1 MCSPPRLR
9 RPEPP
14 TEASTVTLG
23 AERAAIAALGAALER
38 EGLVSG
44 TAGNISVR
52 AGDLVAITPTGMP
65 CGSIEPDDVTVV
77 DDAGAVV
84 DGRRLPSSELALHLG
99 AYRARPEMAAIVHTH
114 SPFATVLAVLHWPLP
129 AAHYAIAALE
139 TAEVPVVEYATYGTG
154 DLADRV
160 CAALPG
166 GTRAVLLANH
176 GAVCLGRD
184 LAEAAAA
191 TRLLESLAHT
201 YYHARVA
208 GTPVILPAA
217 EMERVA
223 GRFRTHGQPRDG

>member
-1 MCSPPRLR
+1 ML
-9 RPEPP
+9 E
-14 TEASTVTLG
+14 G
-23 AERAAIAALGAALER
+23 EREAIAVLGAALER

-52 AGDLVAITPTGMP
+52 AGDLVAITPTGMA
-65 CGSIEPDDVTVV
+65 CGGLQPEDVTVV
-77 DDAGAVV
+77 DATGAVV
-84 DGRRLPSSELALHLG
+84 EGRRRASSELALHLG
-99 AYRARPEMAAIVHTH
+99 SYRARPEMAAIVHTH

-139 TAEVPVVEYATYGTG
+139 TTEVPVVGYETYGTD

-184 LAEAAAA
+184 LAEAATA
-191 TRLLESLAHT
+191 TRLLEALAHT
-201 YYHARVA
+201 YYHARAA
-208 GTPVILPAA
+208 GTPVILPAD
-217 EMERVA
+217 EMQRVTE
-223 GRFRTHGQPRDG
+223 RFRTHGQPRDG

>member
-1 MCSPPRLR
+1 ML
-9 RPEPP
+9 
-14 TEASTVTLG
+14 A
-23 AERAAIAALGAALER
+23 AERAAIAALGTALEQ

-44 TAGNISVR
+44 TAGNISVQV
-52 AGDLVAITPTGMP
+52 GDLVAITPTGMP
-65 CGSIEPDDVTVV
+65 CGSIDPADVTVV
-77 DDAGAVV
+77 DASGAVV
-84 DGRRLPSSELALHLG
+84 DGARRASSELALHLG
-99 AYRARPEMAAIVHTH
+99 AYRARPEMTAVVHTH

-139 TAEVPVVEYATYGTG
+139 TAEVPVVGYATYGTD

-184 LAEAAAA
+184 LDEAATA

-208 GTPVILPAA
+208 GTPVILPAD
-217 EMERVA
+217 EMQRVTE
-223 GRFRTHGQPRDG
+223 RFRTHGQPRDG